1 MAVTINSVD
10 CRFSTSSMSSVWGD
24 WKSIHINALFLIIQ
38 HIKLW
43 SELSWEG
50 EQRIVHVKHMWVGA
64 GKGDHFPFPPWVCY
78 CIRRM
83 HSTGKAVLGTVLSG
97 WPWFRRPLSFFS
109 PLSFTALQGE
119 GQKNQRK
126 NGMLPCGCVL
136 KHHLHQD
143 SSKAFNSLLWPL
155 ESFSF
160 AWLWITCQL
169 CRSTFS
175 TSALS
180 SGVEQSSVRPVEK
193 HILSHD
199 ISPHP
204 SAFLALLFS
213 KSQSWRQMKWL
224 HKRLKSL

>member
-10 CRFSTSSMSSVWGD
+10 CRFSSSSMSSVWGD
-24 WKSIHINALFLIIQ
+24 WKSSHINALFLIIQ

-119 GQKNQRK
+119 GQKIRGKMACCHVAVCSNTTCTK
-126 NGMLPCGCVL
+126 TPV
-136 KHHLHQD
+136 KHLTACSD
-143 SSKAFNSLLWPL
+143 
-155 ESFSF
+155 
-160 AWLWITCQL
+160 
-169 CRSTFS
+169 
-175 TSALS
+175 LS
-180 SGVEQSSVRPVEK
+180 S
-193 HILSHD
+193 LS
-199 ISPHP
+199 P
-204 SAFLALLFS
+204 LLGS
-213 KSQSWRQMKWL
+213 G
-224 HKRLKSL
+224 